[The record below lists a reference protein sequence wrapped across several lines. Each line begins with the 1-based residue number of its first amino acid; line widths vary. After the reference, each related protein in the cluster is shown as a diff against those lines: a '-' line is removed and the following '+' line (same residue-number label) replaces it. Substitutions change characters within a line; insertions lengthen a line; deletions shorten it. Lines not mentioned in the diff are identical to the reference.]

1 MPFKAISSL
10 AGVLAGL
17 LVGGP
22 AMAEELVIL
31 TSFPPNFY
39 EVLIQK
45 FEQAHSDIKVEIV
58 QRSTTSGVRFLLERV
73 NADVDV
79 FWASSPDAFEL
90 LKDRDQ
96 LAVVDVAIPLRDGV
110 VAGYPVNDADGRY
123 FGFAFSTF
131 GAAYNP
137 DYLMR
142 SGLPVP
148 RRWEDLTRP
157 DYWGHIGITAPSRS
171 GTSHFIVEAILQTYG
186 WADGWALVFR
196 LGGNLSTITARSFGI
211 TDGIEQGRFGLGPS
225 IDFLATAARTTDG
238 IAFSVLEPLFLVP
251 ASVAVLER
259 SDDRAAAARFV
270 EFLLST
276 DVQLMLMSAQLGRIP
291 VIDELRALALASRG
305 IHLPEPVLVNGA
317 IFDAK
322 LSARRYGLVNT
333 IFDEWIVTRRQ
344 EVTEKW
350 AAVNALPRDKAEG
363 LAALLGRAPISAAR
377 SLELI
382 EMSAGDGSVAGAAFE
397 EDPAVAEEIRAAVS
411 AQFAQFDAELERLTI
426 LADDR

>member
-17 LVGGP
+17 LAGGP

-137 DYLMR
+137 
-142 SGLPVP
+142 
-148 RRWEDLTRP
+148 
-157 DYWGHIGITAPSRS
+157 
-171 GTSHFIVEAILQTYG
+171 
-186 WADGWALVFR
+186 
-196 LGGNLSTITARSFGI
+196 TI
-211 TDGIEQGRFGLGPS
+211 
-225 IDFLATAARTTDG
+225 
-238 IAFSVLEPLFLVP
+238 
-251 ASVAVLER
+251 
-259 SDDRAAAARFV
+259 
-270 EFLLST
+270 
-276 DVQLMLMSAQLGRIP
+276 
-291 VIDELRALALASRG
+291 
-305 IHLPEPVLVNGA
+305 
-317 IFDAK
+317 
-322 LSARRYGLVNT
+322 
-333 IFDEWIVTRRQ
+333 
-344 EVTEKW
+344 
-350 AAVNALPRDKAEG
+350 
-363 LAALLGRAPISAAR
+363 
-377 SLELI
+377 
-382 EMSAGDGSVAGAAFE
+382 
-397 EDPAVAEEIRAAVS
+397 
-411 AQFAQFDAELERLTI
+411 
-426 LADDR
+426 